1 MGRRGRHPDPNS
13 KRSRAALARAE
24 QLGRPGAAALTNTV
38 KAPAA
43 APLKPPSRVA
53 GIPAALAFWERN
65 APILEADGRL
75 TADRVDAFAILCR
88 LQAEIEQLEDQVA
101 AEGWI
106 TATGKGQSA
115 SPVARLLRDSRRDWV
130 TLARDFGL
138 TAAAAARMPQE
149 PSVGEEAVD
158 EEDQLLA
165 KLSIRRA

>member
-13 KRSRAALARAE
+13 KRSQAALARAR
-24 QLGRPGAAALTNTV
+24 QLDRPGAAALTRTV
-38 KAPAA
+38 RPTA
-43 APLKPPSRVA
+43 APVIKPPARIA
-53 GIPAALAFWERN
+53 GIPAALSFWNRN

-75 TADRVDAFAILCR
+75 TADRVDAFVILCR
-88 LQAEIEQLEDQVA
+88 LHAEIEQLEDVVSS
-101 AEGWI
+101 EGWI
-106 TATGKGQSA
+106 TATDKGQSA

-138 TAAAAARMPQE
+138 TAAAAARMPEE
-149 PSVGEEAVD
+149 PTSGEAETD